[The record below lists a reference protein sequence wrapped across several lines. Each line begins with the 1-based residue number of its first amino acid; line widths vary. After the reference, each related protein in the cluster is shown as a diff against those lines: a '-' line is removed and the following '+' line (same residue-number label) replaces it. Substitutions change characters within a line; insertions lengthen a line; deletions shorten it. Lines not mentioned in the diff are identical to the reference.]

1 MQISQITRIPPRS
14 VDPAVKNYHWLD
26 LDVALLEAY
35 GQDADLVVL
44 RDLSGDIAEGP
55 GFNVFA
61 YVDGRWLTPATGTL
75 HGITRRSVI
84 EPAADA
90 GQPVQEGRLSAA
102 DLRRAAE
109 VLITSTAGG

>member
-1 MQISQITRIPPRS
+1 M
-14 VDPAVKNYHWLD
+14 
-26 LDVALLEAY
+26 
-35 GQDADLVVL
+35 VL
-44 RDLSGDIAEGP
+44 RDLSGDITEGP

-61 YVDGRWLTPATGTL
+61 YVDGRWLTPASRTL

-84 EPAADA
+84 ELARQA

-109 VLITSTAGG
+109 VLVTSTAGGIMPGGTRT